1 MMGAIAWWLRDNIME
16 KETRVFNIELRED
29 GDGKPPVIEGYAANY
44 NQPSEDMGFI
54 EYIET
59 GAFSKAVGRD
69 DVRAL
74 FNHDSNYVLGRNRSG
89 TLELI
94 DDPVGLRVAITPPDT
109 QWAADLMHSMKRGDI
124 NQMSFAFGVMD
135 EEWGTENK
143 YPKRTIKDVKLYDVS
158 VVTFPAYPS
167 TTAALRSKLDE
178 LNNTQAGDIISQPTE
193 GSTKQARIANRKRQL
208 EIETM
213 RIR

>member
-1 MMGAIAWWLRDNIME
+1 ME

-29 GDGKPPVIEGYAANY
+29 GEGKPPTIEGYAANY

-54 EYIET
+54 EYIAT

-74 FNHDSNYVLGRNRSG
+74 FNHDANYVLGRNRAG

-94 DDPVGLRVAITPPDT
+94 DDAVGLRVGITPPET
-109 QWAADLMHSMKRGDI
+109 QWATDLMHSMKRGDI
-124 NQMSFAFGVMD
+124 NQMSFAFGVID
-135 EEWGTENK
+135 EEWDTEND

-158 VVTFPAYPS
+158 VVTYPAYPT
-167 TTAALRSKLDE
+167 TTAAVRSKLDE
-178 LNNTQAGDIISQPTE
+178 LNNTQAGDNTSQPE
-193 GSTKQARIANRKRQL
+193 ADGKKQARIANRRRQL
-208 EIETM
+208 EIEKM
-213 RIR
+213 RIKQ